1 MLTRP
6 TTRHLVTLVTLCLL
20 VGTMPA
26 AAQCTIGEIIEQMA
40 SSTEALEFAP
50 VEGLPPLDP
59 PAEAQDSETS
69 DEDAPV
75 FVFTPEIQPD
85 QRLVLRRVGQACAW
99 TSDVSNCTFRRVARM
114 ALRGRDAAFIYDR
127 CSD

>member
-1 MLTRP
+1 MLIRLMSAP
-6 TTRHLVTLVTLCLL
+6 IAALAGVSIFFAAI
-20 VGTMPA
+20 PA

-40 SSTEALEFAP
+40 ASTEALEFAP
-50 VEGLPPLDP
+50 DEGTETLAPP
-59 PAEAQDSETS
+59 SETPDS
-69 DEDAPV
+69 DAPV
-75 FVFTPEIQPD
+75 FVFTPEIRPD
-85 QRLVLRRVGQACAW
+85 QRQLLRRVGQACAW